1 MSSKVK
7 SYLAI
12 LMGIV
17 IIVMDIFWLVYP
29 VEGFYSYQAVPWL
42 VAAIVILI
50 ASIVWIVLDFSL
62 MEK

>member
-42 VAAIVILI
+42 AAAIVILV

>member
-1 MSSKVK
+1 MSTKVK
-7 SYLAI
+7 SILAI

-17 IIVMDIFWLVYP
+17 IIVADIFWLVYP
-29 VEGFYSYQAVPWL
+29 VSGFYSYQALPWL
-42 VAAIVILI
+42 VAFIIILI

>member
-1 MSSKVK
+1 MSTKAK
-7 SYLAI
+7 SILAI

-29 VEGFYSYQAVPWL
+29 ISGYYSYQALPWL
-42 VAAIVILI
+42 AAGIVILI
-50 ASIVWIVLDFSL
+50 ASIIWIVLDFSL

>member
-1 MSSKVK
+1 MK

>member
-1 MSSKVK
+1 VK

>member
-29 VEGFYSYQAVPWL
+29 VSGFYSYQALPWL
-42 VAAIVILI
+42 AAGIVILI
-50 ASIVWIVLDFSL
+50 ASIIWIVLDISL

>member
-1 MSSKVK
+1 MK

-29 VEGFYSYQAVPWL
+29 VSGFYSYQAVPWL

>member
-1 MSSKVK
+1 MSTKVK
-7 SYLAI
+7 SILAI

-29 VEGFYSYQAVPWL
+29 VSGFYSYQALPWL
-42 VAAIVILI
+42 VAGIIILI

>member
-1 MSSKVK
+1 VK

-17 IIVMDIFWLVYP
+17 IIIMDIFWLVYP